1 MTTLAI
7 NRETISS
14 NYNRLRSYI
23 RKTPVLQ
30 VTPAAFGCGGT
41 ELHLKLEYL
50 QNTGSF
56 KARGALTNFLS
67 GTLPDAGVVA
77 ASGGNHG
84 IAVAYAAKEFQTFGA
99 IFVPE
104 SAPSAKTSAIERH
117 GAALFRKG
125 HSYADAFE
133 AAQAYAHQSGA
144 KLIHA
149 YDQAETLVGQGS
161 VGLEFESQT
170 PGLSTLLV
178 AVGGGGLIG
187 GIAAWYQG
195 RIKLIAVEPET
206 CPTLKSATDAGEPVD
221 VEVSGVA
228 SDSLGAR
235 RVGAIAFPLCQSFVE
250 DTVTVTDAAIEH
262 ARALL
267 WDRARILSEPGGATA
282 LAALTSGAYTP
293 GENERVGVLVCGANT
308 SALPGPIA

>member
-14 NYNRLRSYI
+14 NYNRLRGYI

-30 VTPAAFGCGGT
+30 VAPEEFSCSCA
-41 ELHLKLEYL
+41 ELHLKLECL

-56 KARGALTNFLS
+56 KARGALTNLLS
-67 GTLPDAGVVA
+67 GPVPDAGVVA

-84 IAVAYAAKEFQTFGA
+84 IAVAFAAKEFQSFAA

-104 SAPSAKTSAIERH
+104 SAPSAKTMAIERY

-125 HSYADAFE
+125 RSYAEAFE
-133 AAQAYAHQSGA
+133 EAEAYVGQSGA

-149 YDQAETLVGQGS
+149 YDQAETLLGQGS
-161 VGLEFESQT
+161 VGLEFESQS

-195 RIKLIAVEPET
+195 RIKMVAVEPET
-206 CPTLKSATDAGEPVD
+206 CPTLTRAMDAGEPVD
-221 VEVSGVA
+221 VEVSGIA

-235 RVGAIAFPLCQSFVE
+235 RIGRLPLPLCQSFVE
-250 DTVTVTDAAIEH
+250 ETVTVNDAAIEH

-267 WDRARILSEPGGATA
+267 WDRVRIVAEPGGATA
-282 LAALTSGAYTP
+282 LAALTSGAYRP
-293 GENERVGVLVCGANT
+293 KEDERVGVLVCGANT
-308 SALPGPIA
+308 SDLPEPVA